1 MKKFFLILSAGL
13 FLISQSL
20 FADQSSFK
28 FHTDKGCEYLRINAY
43 DEAIAEFEKALKQD
57 PENSE
62 AHSNLA
68 LARLMKHIEMFNYG
82 LPIEMVESISKNGKV
97 DLKECERLKKEWND
111 SANELEVLANEGF
124 KKAIELD
131 DKNWHA
137 HYFVGTHYYNT
148 GDFKAAEVELK
159 KAIEF
164 NSDYT
169 NSYGV
174 LASLYE
180 KMGKMDLA
188 IEYRN
193 KDLELDPDDD
203 GARRDLALLYHK
215 LGMKEEALK
224 EYKILKKENSV
235 LVPSLKPI
243 FVPAR

>member
-1 MKKFFLILSAGL
+1 
-13 FLISQSL
+13 
-20 FADQSSFK
+20 
-28 FHTDKGCEYLRINAY
+28 
-43 DEAIAEFEKALKQD
+43 
-57 PENSE
+57 
-62 AHSNLA
+62 
-68 LARLMKHIEMFNYG
+68 MKHIEMFNYG

-215 LGMKEEALK
+215 LGMNEEALK